1 MAVIRYTLG
10 DSDAWHEI
18 TIKYALSLEKFRDEH
33 DLSYIIKHDQE
44 RILSSKAKKV
54 EVYDDFGALLAKTP
68 DILEWDKI
76 EYVQN
81 AQNQEL

>member
-1 MAVIRYTLG
+1 MNMN
-10 DSDAWHEI
+10 
-18 TIKYALSLEKFRDEH
+18 
-33 DLSYIIKHDQE
+33 IIKRDQE

-68 DILEWDKI
+68 DILEWDKL

-81 AQNQEL
+81 VQNQEL